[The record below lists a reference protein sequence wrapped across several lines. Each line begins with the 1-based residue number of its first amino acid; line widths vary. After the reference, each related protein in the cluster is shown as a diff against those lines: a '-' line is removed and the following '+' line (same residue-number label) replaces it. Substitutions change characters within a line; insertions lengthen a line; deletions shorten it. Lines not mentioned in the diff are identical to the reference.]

1 MRCDI
6 GLIYNFTRKLGF
18 TQSEIRVIFYLIFFL
33 IVGGVFNYY
42 LRTNGNKILLL
53 NYKQD
58 DSLFLNS
65 IELDDLVN
73 EPKIIEN
80 NVDIKQELLDF
91 RNAKIRVNNKY
102 NTAESE
108 FVSVNINNASID
120 ELIKLPG
127 IGHKTAE
134 AIVQY
139 RNKYGKFNSIE
150 DLLKVKGIG
159 NSKLETI
166 KDKIIVK
173 KEDLSEE

>member
-1 MRCDI
+1 MRCVI

-33 IVGGVFNYY
+33 IIGGVFNYY
-42 LRTNGNKILLL
+42 LRTHGNKALLY

-58 DSLFLNS
+58 DSLFLNN

-91 RNAKIRVNNKY
+91 RKAKIRVNKN
-102 NTAESE
+102 NAAESE
-108 FVSVNINNASID
+108 FVSVNINNAGID

-127 IGHKTAE
+127 IGLKTAE

-159 NSKLETI
+159 ISKLETI